1 MRGPYS
7 YCGHGENGW
16 SETNNA
22 RFEWGASMTVRYV
35 LGRVEIKQG
44 NENWLRIKSL
54 NTNSNTNPVGLDF
67 VEIVP
72 VSVVD
77 NQEYTEDWY

>member
-1 MRGPYS
+1 
-7 YCGHGENGW
+7 
-16 SETNNA
+16 
-22 RFEWGASMTVRYV
+22 
-35 LGRVEIKQG
+35 VEIKQG